1 MKFSDFLKQ
10 SYSTHQLN
18 EATSKASTI
27 LKKIDRAMDKVEKS
41 YNKENYL
48 DDDLVN
54 ELAEAMAARG
64 KYASTLLA
72 TIVKSYTELDTLY
85 SYEEKDKIANLLPI
99 FDNEGMFIG
108 DPLIMDDALDEL
120 QIDDAAGSAQLIIDN
135 YGSEL
140 EDPETYI
147 GEQ

>member
-18 EATSKASTI
+18 EVSSKASTI
-27 LKKIDRAMDKVEKS
+27 VKKIDRAMDKVEKS

-120 QIDDAAGSAQLIIDN
+120 QIDDAAGSAQSIIDN

-140 EDPETYI
+140 EDPESYI

>member
-10 SYSTHQLN
+10 SYSTRQLN

-27 LKKIDRAMDKVEKS
+27 VKKIGRAMDKVEKS

-120 QIDDAAGSAQLIIDN
+120 QIDDAAGNAQSIIDN

-140 EDPETYI
+140 EDPESYI